1 MKYIRICFSLL
12 FIISLGAQGQEKRV
26 YMPSDDQSAIDSLAR
41 IEQGIPTALMID
53 PSLIQQRL
61 KSIEGRIPLVYN
73 VHSHQFVEYFAF
85 KKAAFTQRMLEK
97 RDLYFPLYEK
107 YLKLY
112 NLPDELKYLSLIES
126 GLETKA
132 LSNKGAG
139 GLWQFMPYTAR
150 GDFGLR
156 VDSFV
161 DERFDPERATEAACK
176 YMRQLYRIFGDWHMV
191 LAAYNTGPGNVK
203 RAIRKCGAN
212 NFWGIYNCLP
222 SQTRNYVPQ
231 YIAIT
236 YMMNFHW
243 DHQIQAQEWAQN
255 MPSDTVHVNGYLNLN
270 VLSNLSGFSIDTF
283 RVLNPHILSNT
294 IPASHQRIIMRI
306 PSQKYAFFKENRQK
320 ILDSAAYFGPR
331 AIGQDSSMLVQPV
344 EEWVKK
350 KHVVRKGENIYE
362 VARRVDVS
370 VFELKRINRLRSNR
384 IRKGKILYYFVKE
397 WVMPKIAVAKL
408 DSLTNEGE
416 IPTAKMVENTS
427 KKSVKVSKKTQYYKV
442 RSGDTLSEIADKHPG
457 LTVEKIK
464 KLNRLRSKPIQP
476 GMRLRIS

>member
-1 MKYIRICFSLL
+1 MKIKITYLIYFCFLSTAL
-12 FIISLGAQGQEKRV
+12 FGQER
-26 YMPSDDQSAIDSLAR
+26 SAFLPNIDRKFIDSLAR
-41 IEQGIPTALMID
+41 NEQGVPTSLMID
-53 PSLIQQRL
+53 PSLIQNRL
-61 KSIEGRIPLVYN
+61 KSIQNVIPLIYN
-73 VHSHQFVEYFAF
+73 QYSHQYVEYFAF
-85 KKAAFTQRMLEK
+85 KKAAFTQHMLEK
-97 RDLYFPLYEK
+97 RDLYFPIYEK
-107 YLKLY
+107 YLKQY
-112 NLPDELKYLSLIES
+112 GLPDELKYLSLIES

-132 LSNKGAG
+132 LSLKGAG

-203 RAIRKCGAN
+203 RAIRKCGAT

-231 YIAIT
+231 YVAIT

-243 DHQIQAQEWAQN
+243 DHQIQAQEWAQH

-331 AIGQDSSMLVQPV
+331 AMGQDSSLLFQPV
-344 EEWVKK
+344 EQWVKK

-370 VFELKRINRLRSNR
+370 VFELKRINHLRSNR
-384 IRKGKILYYFVKE
+384 IRKGKTLYYFVKE
-397 WVMPKIAVAKL
+397 WVMPKIEAAKL
-408 DSLTNEGE
+408 DTLNKESEN
-416 IPTAKMVENTS
+416 PNAKSQDSNS
-427 KKSVKVSKKTQYYKV
+427 KKSVRVSKKPKYYKV
-442 RSGDTLSEIADKHPG
+442 KSGDTLSEIADKHPG
-457 LTVEKIK
+457 VSVEKIK

>member
-1 MKYIRICFSLL
+1 MRICFFLL

-53 PSLIQQRL
+53 PLLIQQRL

-243 DHQIQAQEWAQN
+243 DHQIQAQEWARH

-270 VLSNLSGFSIDTF
+270 LLSNLSGFSIDTF

-331 AIGQDSSMLVQPV
+331 AVGQDSSLLAQPV
-344 EEWVKK
+344 EQWVKK

-397 WVMPKIAVAKL
+397 WVMPKIEVAKL
-408 DSLTNEGE
+408 DSLTNVGE
-416 IPTAKMVENTS
+416 IPTAKTAENTA
-427 KKSVKVSKKTQYYKV
+427 KKSVKVPHKTKYYKV
-442 RSGDTLSEIADKHPG
+442 KSGDTLSEIADKHPG
-457 LTVEKIK
+457 LTVDKIK

>member
-1 MKYIRICFSLL
+1 LKYIRICFFLL
-12 FIISLGAQGQEKRV
+12 FIISLAAQGQEKRI

-53 PSLIQQRL
+53 PLLIQQRL

-243 DHQIQAQEWAQN
+243 DHQIQAQEWARH
-255 MPSDTVHVNGYLNLN
+255 MPSDTVHVNGYLNLH

-294 IPASHQRIIMRI
+294 IPASHQGIIMRI

-331 AIGQDSSMLVQPV
+331 AIGQDSSMLAQPV
-344 EEWVKK
+344 EQWIKK

-397 WVMPKIAVAKL
+397 WVMPKIEVAKL
-408 DSLTNEGE
+408 DSLTNVGE
-416 IPTAKMVENTS
+416 IPTAKTVENTS

-442 RSGDTLSEIADKHPG
+442 KSGDTLSEIADKHPG

>member
-1 MKYIRICFSLL
+1 LKHLYISFFCFLL
-12 FIISLGAQGQEKRV
+12 ISLGAQGQEKRAYV
-26 YMPSDDQSAIDSLAR
+26 PSDDKGSIDSLAR
-41 IEQGIPTALMID
+41 SEQGTPTALMID
-53 PSLIQQRL
+53 PLLIQQRL
-61 KSIEGRIPLVYN
+61 KSIEGRIPLIYN
-73 VHSHQFVEYFAF
+73 IHSHQFVEYFAF
-85 KKAAFTQRMLEK
+85 KKAAFTQKMLEK

-203 RAIRKCGAN
+203 RAIRKCGAT

-222 SQTRNYVPQ
+222 TQTRNYVPQ

-236 YMMNFHW
+236 YMMNYHW
-243 DHQIQAQEWAQN
+243 DHQIQAQEWARN

-270 VLSNLSGFSIDTF
+270 ILSSLSGFSIDTF
-283 RVLNPHILSNT
+283 RVLNPHILANT
-294 IPASHQRIIMRI
+294 IPSSHQRIIMRI
-306 PSQKYAFFKENRQK
+306 PSQKYVYFQENRRK

-331 AIGQDSSMLVQPV
+331 SIGHDSSLSVQPV
-344 EEWVKK
+344 EQWVKK
-350 KHVVRKGENIYE
+350 SHSVRKGENIYT
-362 VARRVDVS
+362 VARLVDVS
-370 VFELKRINRLRSNR
+370 VFELKRMNHLRSNR
-384 IRKGKILYYFVKE
+384 IRKGKKLYYFVKE
-397 WVMPKIAVAKL
+397 WVMPKIEVAKL
-408 DSLTNEGE
+408 DTVKSQEE
-416 IPTAKMVENTS
+416 ITDKKLEEKPASKSTKLS
-427 KKSVKVSKKTQYYKV
+427 KKPKYYKV

-464 KLNRLRSKPIQP
+464 KLNHLRSKPIQP
-476 GMRLRIS
+476 GMRLRIL

>member
-1 MKYIRICFSLL
+1 MRICFFLL
-12 FIISLGAQGQEKRV
+12 FIISLGAQGQEKRL

-53 PSLIQQRL
+53 PLLIQQRL

-243 DHQIQAQEWAQN
+243 DHQIQAQEWARH

-270 VLSNLSGFSIDTF
+270 LLSNLSGFSIDTF

-331 AIGQDSSMLVQPV
+331 AIGQDSSLLAQPV
-344 EEWVKK
+344 EQWVKK

-397 WVMPKIAVAKL
+397 WVMPKIEVAKL
-408 DSLTNEGE
+408 DSLTNVGE
-416 IPTAKMVENTS
+416 IPTSKTVENTS
-427 KKSVKVSKKTQYYKV
+427 KKSVKVSYKTKYYKV
-442 RSGDTLSEIADKHPG
+442 KSGDTLSEIADKHPG

>member
-1 MKYIRICFSLL
+1 MKRKSICFLL
-12 FIISLGAQGQEKRV
+12 FLLNTLLAQGQEKRV
-26 YMPSDDQSAIDSLAR
+26 YMPSDDVLSIDSLAR
-41 IEQGIPTALMID
+41 IEQGLPTALMID

-203 RAIRKCGAN
+203 RAIRKCGAT

-243 DHQIQAQEWAQN
+243 DHQIQAQEWARY

-306 PSQKYAFFKENRQK
+306 PSQKYAFFKEKRQK

-331 AIGQDSSMLVQPV
+331 AMGKDSSLLFQPV
-344 EEWVKK
+344 EQWVKK

-370 VFELKRINRLRSNR
+370 VFELKRINHLRSNR
-384 IRKGKILYYFVKE
+384 IRKGKTLYYFVKE
-397 WVMPKIAVAKL
+397 WVMPKIEAAKL
-408 DSLTNEGE
+408 DTLNKESEN
-416 IPTAKMVENTS
+416 PNAKSQDSNF
-427 KKSVKVSKKTQYYKV
+427 KKSVRVSKKPKYYKV
-442 RSGDTLSEIADKHPG
+442 KSGDTLSEIADKHPG
-457 LTVEKIK
+457 VSVEKIK

>member
-1 MKYIRICFSLL
+1 MKRRTICFLL
-12 FIISLGAQGQEKRV
+12 FLLNTLLAQGQEKRV
-26 YMPSDDQSAIDSLAR
+26 YMPSDDVLSIDSLAR
-41 IEQGIPTALMID
+41 IEQGLPTALMID

-203 RAIRKCGAN
+203 RAIRKCGAT

-243 DHQIQAQEWAQN
+243 DHQIQAQEWAQH

-331 AIGQDSSMLVQPV
+331 AMGQDSSLLFQPV
-344 EEWVKK
+344 EQWVKK

-384 IRKGKILYYFVKE
+384 IRKGKTLYYFVKE
-397 WVMPKIAVAKL
+397 WVMPKIEAAKL
-408 DSLTNEGE
+408 DTLNKESEN
-416 IPTAKMVENTS
+416 PNAKSQDSNS
-427 KKSVKVSKKTQYYKV
+427 KKSVRVSKKPKYYKV
-442 RSGDTLSEIADKHPG
+442 KSGDTLSEIADKHPG
-457 LTVEKIK
+457 VSVEKIK

>member
-12 FIISLGAQGQEKRV
+12 FIISLGAQGQEKRI

-306 PSQKYAFFKENRQK
+306 PSQKYAFFKGNRHK

-397 WVMPKIAVAKL
+397 WVMPKIEVAKL
-408 DSLTNEGE
+408 DLLTNEGE

>member
-1 MKYIRICFSLL
+1 MRICFFLL
-12 FIISLGAQGQEKRV
+12 FIISLGAQGQEKRL

-53 PSLIQQRL
+53 PLLIQQRL

-85 KKAAFTQRMLEK
+85 KKATFTQRMLEK

-243 DHQIQAQEWAQN
+243 DHQIQAQEWARH

-270 VLSNLSGFSIDTF
+270 LLSNLSGFSIDTF

-331 AIGQDSSMLVQPV
+331 AIGQDSSMLAQPV
-344 EEWVKK
+344 EQWVKK

-397 WVMPKIAVAKL
+397 WVMPKIEVAKL
-408 DSLTNEGE
+408 DSLTNVGE
-416 IPTAKMVENTS
+416 IPTAKTAENTA
-427 KKSVKVSKKTQYYKV
+427 KKSVKVPHKTKYYKV
-442 RSGDTLSEIADKHPG
+442 KSGDTLSEIADKHPG
-457 LTVEKIK
+457 LTVDKIK

>member
-1 MKYIRICFSLL
+1 MKRKTICFLL
-12 FIISLGAQGQEKRV
+12 FLLSTLLAQGQEKRV
-26 YMPSDDQSAIDSLAR
+26 YMPSDDVLSIDSLAR
-41 IEQGIPTALMID
+41 IEQGLPTALMID

-203 RAIRKCGAN
+203 RAIRKCGAT

-243 DHQIQAQEWAQN
+243 DHQIQAQEWAQH

-331 AIGQDSSMLVQPV
+331 AMGQDSSLLFQPV
-344 EEWVKK
+344 EQWVKK

-370 VFELKRINRLRSNR
+370 VFELKRINHLRSNR
-384 IRKGKILYYFVKE
+384 IRKGKTLYYFVKE
-397 WVMPKIAVAKL
+397 WVMPKIEAAKL
-408 DSLTNEGE
+408 DTLNKESEN
-416 IPTAKMVENTS
+416 PNAKSQDSNS
-427 KKSVKVSKKTQYYKV
+427 KKSVRVSKKPKYYKV
-442 RSGDTLSEIADKHPG
+442 KSGDTLSEIADKHPG
-457 LTVEKIK
+457 VSVEKIK

>member
-1 MKYIRICFSLL
+1 MKRKTICFLL
-12 FIISLGAQGQEKRV
+12 FLLSTLLAQGQEKRV
-26 YMPSDDQSAIDSLAR
+26 YMPSDDVLSIDSLAR
-41 IEQGIPTALMID
+41 IEQGLPTALMID

-203 RAIRKCGAN
+203 RAIRKCGAT

-243 DHQIQAQEWAQN
+243 DHQIQAQEWAQH

-270 VLSNLSGFSIDTF
+270 VLSSLSGFSIDTF

-331 AIGQDSSMLVQPV
+331 AMGQDSSLLFQPV
-344 EEWVKK
+344 EQWVKK

-370 VFELKRINRLRSNR
+370 VFELKRINHLRSNR
-384 IRKGKILYYFVKE
+384 IRKGKTLYYFVKE
-397 WVMPKIAVAKL
+397 WVMPKIEAAKL
-408 DSLTNEGE
+408 DTLNKESEN
-416 IPTAKMVENTS
+416 PNAKSQDSNS
-427 KKSVKVSKKTQYYKV
+427 KKSVRVSKKPKYYKV
-442 RSGDTLSEIADKHPG
+442 KSGDTLSEIADKHPG
-457 LTVEKIK
+457 VSVEKIK

>member
-1 MKYIRICFSLL
+1 MRICFFLL
-12 FIISLGAQGQEKRV
+12 FIISLGAQGQEKRL

-53 PSLIQQRL
+53 PLLIQQRL

-243 DHQIQAQEWAQN
+243 DHQIQAQEWARH
-255 MPSDTVHVNGYLNLN
+255 MPSDTVHVNGYLNLH

-331 AIGQDSSMLVQPV
+331 AIGQDSSMLAQPV
-344 EEWVKK
+344 EQWIKK

-397 WVMPKIAVAKL
+397 WVMPNIEVAKL
-408 DSLTNEGE
+408 DSLTNVGE
-416 IPTAKMVENTS
+416 IPTAKTAENTA
-427 KKSVKVSKKTQYYKV
+427 KKSVKVPHKTKYYKV
-442 RSGDTLSEIADKHPG
+442 KSGDTLSEIADKHPG
-457 LTVEKIK
+457 LTVDKIK

>member
-1 MKYIRICFSLL
+1 MKRKSICFLL
-12 FIISLGAQGQEKRV
+12 FLLNTLLAQGQEKRV
-26 YMPSDDQSAIDSLAR
+26 YMPSDDVLSIDSLAR
-41 IEQGIPTALMID
+41 IEQGLPTALMID

-203 RAIRKCGAN
+203 RAIRKCGAT

-243 DHQIQAQEWAQN
+243 DHQIQAQEWARY

-331 AIGQDSSMLVQPV
+331 AMGQDSSLLFQPV
-344 EEWVKK
+344 EQWVKK

-370 VFELKRINRLRSNR
+370 VFELKRINHLRSNR
-384 IRKGKILYYFVKE
+384 IRKGKTLYYFVKE
-397 WVMPKIAVAKL
+397 WVMPKIGAAKL
-408 DSLTNEGE
+408 DTLNKESEN
-416 IPTAKMVENTS
+416 PNAKSQDSNS
-427 KKSVKVSKKTQYYKV
+427 KKSVRVSKKPKYYKV
-442 RSGDTLSEIADKHPG
+442 KSGDTLSEIADKHPG
-457 LTVEKIK
+457 VSVEKIK

>member
-1 MKYIRICFSLL
+1 MRLRFLFLL
-12 FIISLGAQGQEKRV
+12 LLLISLGAQGQEKRV
-26 YMPSDDQSAIDSLAR
+26 YMPSDDQLSIDSLAR

-53 PSLIQQRL
+53 PSLIQKRL
-61 KSIEGRIPLVYN
+61 KSIESRIPLVYN
-73 VHSHQFVEYFAF
+73 VHSHQYVEYFAF
-85 KKAAFTQRMLEK
+85 RKAAFTQHMLEK

-203 RAIRKCGAN
+203 RAIRKCGAT

-243 DHQIQAQEWAQN
+243 DHQIQAQEWARH

-331 AIGQDSSMLVQPV
+331 SIGRDSLGVQPV
-344 EEWVKK
+344 EQWVKK
-350 KHVVRKGENIYE
+350 KHVVRKGENIYD

-370 VFELKRINRLRSNR
+370 VFELKRMNHLRSNR
-384 IRKGKILYYFVKE
+384 IRKGKTLYYFVKE
-397 WVMPKIAVAKL
+397 WVMPKIQVASSDTLKK
-408 DSLTNEGE
+408 EGE
-416 IPTAKMVENTS
+416 KSGTKFESNIS
-427 KKSVKVSKKTQYYKV
+427 KKSGIVAKKPKYHKVK
-442 RSGDTLSEIADKHPG
+442 SGDTLSEIADKYPG
-457 LTVEKIK
+457 LTVERIK

>member
-1 MKYIRICFSLL
+1 VYFLFLSTALL
-12 FIISLGAQGQEKRV
+12 GQDRRAFLPNIDRKFV
-26 YMPSDDQSAIDSLAR
+26 DSLAR
-41 IEQGIPTALMID
+41 IEQGVPTSLMID
-53 PSLIQQRL
+53 PSLIQNRF
-61 KSIEGRIPLVYN
+61 KSIQNVIPLIYN
-73 VHSHQFVEYFAF
+73 QYSHQYVEYFAF
-85 KKAAFTQRMLEK
+85 KKAAFTQHMLEK

-107 YLKLY
+107 YLKQY
-112 NLPDELKYLSLIES
+112 GLPDELKYLSLIES

-132 LSNKGAG
+132 LSLKGAG

-203 RAIRKCGAN
+203 RAIRKCGAT

-243 DHQIQAQEWAQN
+243 DHQIQAQEWARH

-270 VLSNLSGFSIDTF
+270 VLSSLACFSIDTF

-331 AIGQDSSMLVQPV
+331 SIGRDSLGVQPV
-344 EEWVKK
+344 EQWVKK

-370 VFELKRINRLRSNR
+370 VFELKRINHLRSNR
-384 IRKGKILYYFVKE
+384 IRKGKTLYYFVKE
-397 WVMPKIAVAKL
+397 WVMPKIQVASSDTLKK
-408 DSLTNEGE
+408 EGLISGIKSE
-416 IPTAKMVENTS
+416 ISNS
-427 KKSVKVSKKTQYYKV
+427 KKTGKVSKKSQYYKV
-442 RSGDTLSEIADKHPG
+442 KNGDTLSEIADKYPG
-457 LTVEKIK
+457 LTVDKIK

>member
-1 MKYIRICFSLL
+1 
-12 FIISLGAQGQEKRV
+12 
-26 YMPSDDQSAIDSLAR
+26 MPSDDVLSIDSLAR
-41 IEQGIPTALMID
+41 IEQGLPTALMID
-53 PSLIQQRL
+53 PLLIQQRL

-203 RAIRKCGAN
+203 RAIRKCGAT
-212 NFWGIYNCLP
+212 NFWGIYTCLP

-243 DHQIQAQEWAQN
+243 DHQIQAQEWARN
-255 MPSDTVHVNGYLNLN
+255 MPSDTVHVNGFLNLN
-270 VLSNLSGFSIDTF
+270 VLSNLAGFSIDTF

-306 PSQKYAFFKENRQK
+306 PSQKYSFFKENRRK

-331 AIGQDSSMLVQPV
+331 TIGQDSSQILQPV
-344 EEWVKK
+344 EQWVKK

-397 WVMPKIAVAKL
+397 WVMPKIEVAQV
-408 DSLTNEGE
+408 DSLKNEGDISTKILE
-416 IPTAKMVENTS
+416 KSNS
-427 KKSVKVSKKTQYYKV
+427 KKSIKVSTKPKYYKV

>member
-1 MKYIRICFSLL
+1 MKRKSICFLL
-12 FIISLGAQGQEKRV
+12 FLLNTLLAQGQEKRV
-26 YMPSDDQSAIDSLAR
+26 YMPSDDVLSIDSLAR
-41 IEQGIPTALMID
+41 IEQGLPTALMID

-203 RAIRKCGAN
+203 RAIRKCGAT

-243 DHQIQAQEWAQN
+243 DHQIQAQEWAQH

-331 AIGQDSSMLVQPV
+331 AMGQDSSLLFQPV
-344 EEWVKK
+344 EQWVKK

-370 VFELKRINRLRSNR
+370 VFELKRINHLRSNR
-384 IRKGKILYYFVKE
+384 IRKGKTLYYFVKE
-397 WVMPKIAVAKL
+397 WVMPKIEAAKL
-408 DSLTNEGE
+408 DTLNNESE
-416 IPTAKMVENTS
+416 NLNAKSQDSNS
-427 KKSVKVSKKTQYYKV
+427 KKSVRVSKKPKYYKV
-442 RSGDTLSEIADKHPG
+442 KSGDTLSEIADKHPG
-457 LTVEKIK
+457 VSVEKIK

>member
-397 WVMPKIAVAKL
+397 WVMPKIEVAKL

>member
-1 MKYIRICFSLL
+1 MRICFFLL
-12 FIISLGAQGQEKRV
+12 FIISLGAQGQEKRL

-53 PSLIQQRL
+53 PLLIQQRL

-243 DHQIQAQEWAQN
+243 DHQIQAQEWARH

-270 VLSNLSGFSIDTF
+270 LLSNLSGFSIDTF

-331 AIGQDSSMLVQPV
+331 AIGQDSSLLAQPV
-344 EEWVKK
+344 EQSVKK

-397 WVMPKIAVAKL
+397 WVMPKIEVAKL
-408 DSLTNEGE
+408 DSLTNVGE
-416 IPTAKMVENTS
+416 IPTAKTVENTS

-442 RSGDTLSEIADKHPG
+442 KSGDTLSEIADKHPG

>member
-1 MKYIRICFSLL
+1 MKRKSICFLL
-12 FIISLGAQGQEKRV
+12 FLLNTLLAQGQEKRV
-26 YMPSDDQSAIDSLAR
+26 YMPSDDVLSIDSLAR
-41 IEQGIPTALMID
+41 IEQGLPTALMID

-203 RAIRKCGAN
+203 RAIRKCGAT

-243 DHQIQAQEWAQN
+243 DHQIQAQEWAQH

-331 AIGQDSSMLVQPV
+331 AMGQDSSLLFQPV
-344 EEWVKK
+344 EQWVKK

-370 VFELKRINRLRSNR
+370 VFELKRINHLRSNR
-384 IRKGKILYYFVKE
+384 IRKGKTLYYFVKE
-397 WVMPKIAVAKL
+397 WVMPKIEAAKL
-408 DSLTNEGE
+408 DTLNKESEN
-416 IPTAKMVENTS
+416 PNAKSQDSNS
-427 KKSVKVSKKTQYYKV
+427 KKSVRVSKKPKYYKV
-442 RSGDTLSEIADKHPG
+442 KSGDTLSEIADKHPG
-457 LTVEKIK
+457 VSVEKIK

>member
-1 MKYIRICFSLL
+1 MKYIRICFFLL
-12 FIISLGAQGQEKRV
+12 FIISLGAQGQEKRI

-53 PSLIQQRL
+53 PLLIQQRL

-243 DHQIQAQEWAQN
+243 DHQIQAQEWARH

-331 AIGQDSSMLVQPV
+331 ATGQDSSMLAQPV
-344 EEWVKK
+344 EQWVKK

-397 WVMPKIAVAKL
+397 WVMPKIEVAKL
-408 DSLTNEGE
+408 DSLTNVGE
-416 IPTAKMVENTS
+416 IPTAKTVENTS

-442 RSGDTLSEIADKHPG
+442 KSGDTLSEIADKHPG